1 MGEPEPSKLVSLS
14 VRVYRRLLVLYP
26 TAYRREYG
34 PWMVQAFRDLCRAA
48 YRQGGARRVGQLW
61 LRTLADTLATAAA
74 ERLAVPR
81 AGRPATSLAP
91 LSWPGVGLS
100 VLPGLLVLVTTGVGV
115 RLLAPFAHLLPPG
128 LLGVVAFARG
138 HGLAFLILVPSVV
151 LAGRRRLPVWSLAL
165 LGALFGLG
173 VAGLFLFLGL
183 PALVMAALACLLPRR
198 GPLAGVP
205 RLAWLIL
212 AALLALC
219 LLPAPPFAG
228 PQGTT
233 GLLDLAFSRL
243 WSVLGVG
250 ATLAVVALGLPLARR
265 HGLAAAVFVAAAGFA
280 LWEETCDLT
289 YGLAGTF
296 WGEAMIATL
305 ALFLLVVSPIWV
317 LRAGSRRGQAC
328 GLLLPAA
335 LALTLV
341 VAINATVRT
350 APALLIAPA
359 RLLLGATVSAGPALD
374 QGISVGSLGAA
385 SLLPLLLRDGTTAIQ
400 LLLGLALAAV
410 LYPWT
415 ERRGGAEASVQEPA
429 DEPRA
434 PAS

>member
-1 MGEPEPSKLVSLS
+1 MGEPEPSQWVSLS
-14 VRVYRRLLVLYP
+14 VRLYRRLLALYP
-26 TAYRREYG
+26 AAYRREYG

-48 YRQGGARRVGQLW
+48 YRQGGAWRVGGLW

-74 ERLAVPR
+74 ERLAVPP
-81 AGRPATSLAP
+81 GRQPAASLTP

-128 LLGVVAFARG
+128 LLGIVAFARG
-138 HGLAFLILVPSVV
+138 HGLAFLILVPLAV

-173 VAGLFLFLGL
+173 VAGLFLLLGL
-183 PALVMAALACLLPRR
+183 PALVTAALACLLPRR

-205 RLAWLIL
+205 RPAWLIL

-219 LLPAPPFAG
+219 LLPMPPFAG
-228 PQGTT
+228 SQGPTAF
-233 GLLDLAFSRL
+233 LALASSRL

-265 HGLAAAVFVAAAGFA
+265 HGLAAAVFVAATGFA
-280 LWEETCDLT
+280 LWAETCDLT

-305 ALFLLVVSPIWV
+305 ALFLLVVSPLWL
-317 LRAGSRRGQAC
+317 LRARSRRGQAC

-335 LALTLV
+335 VALTVV
-341 VAINATVRT
+341 VAINAMVRT

-385 SLLPLLLRDGTTAIQ
+385 NLLPLLLRDGTTVLQ
-400 LLLGLALAAV
+400 LLLSLAFAAV
-410 LYPWT
+410 LYPWI
-415 ERRGGAEASVQEPA
+415 ERWGGAEA
-429 DEPRA
+429 RA
-434 PAS
+434 QGR